1 MWKYRQNG
9 NIIGFRPQT
18 QNLESP
24 YKTPSNTLE
33 VKGLIEVK
41 ALEEPSFWD
50 PQKVAVAA

>member
-18 QNLESP
+18 QHLESP

-41 ALEEPSFWD
+41 AMEDPSFWD
-50 PQKVAVAA
+50 HQEVAGAV

>member
-9 NIIGFRPQT
+9 NTIGFRPQT

-33 VKGLIEVK
+33 VKGFIEVK

-50 PQKVAVAA
+50 HQKVAVAA